1 MAKYVSDRER
11 YDELFEVV
19 ITALN
24 TDEDDKVVEILS
36 NCHPADI
43 AEIITDLE
51 GEERIHLFSLLTHE
65 QAAEVFAEVD
75 TDDFIEL
82 FSTLTR
88 DQKVSILDLM
98 YQDDIVDI
106 LGEIPEELKN
116 RLLKLLA
123 EEEIEEVTELLVYE
137 EDTAGGI
144 MTKEYVD
151 LKADMTIKE
160 AVQYLRVNAPDAET
174 IYYVYVIDDL
184 GKLVGTISLRQLLV
198 SNENLKISE
207 IMNKNTIFAMVDDDQ
222 EEAAR
227 IVSKY
232 DFLAL
237 PVIDENGVLVGIITV
252 DDIIDI
258 LEEEAT
264 EDILKFAGTSDENL
278 ENYDRPI
285 VMSIFSSVRSR
296 LPWLVITIFGG
307 LLSAFVVSSFQRALT
322 ADSTIALFMP
332 LLAGMGGNVGTQSS
346 TITVRN
352 IAINDVRGKEVLK
365 ILVHELFVGMLVGVI
380 CAGIVGVMSF
390 VLKGRMILSL
400 IVGLS
405 MFANIFTAAII
416 GTAVPLIFKKIGVD
430 PAVASAPFITTTIDI
445 TGLTIYFTL
454 ALMLMLHIT

>member
-11 YDELFEVV
+11 YDELFDIV
-19 ITALN
+19 ISFLN
-24 TDEDDKVVEILS
+24 NDDDDKVVELLCQ
-36 NCHPADI
+36 CHTADI
-43 AEIITDLE
+43 AEIITDSE
-51 GEERIHLFSLLTHE
+51 GEERIHLFSLLTDE

-88 DQKVSILDLM
+88 TQKVAVLDLM
-98 YQDDIVDI
+98 DNDDIVDI

-116 RLLKLLA
+116 RLLKLLDEEDA
-123 EEEIEEVTELLVYE
+123 EDVNELLVYE

-160 AVQYLRVNAPDAET
+160 AVEFLRKNAPDAET
-174 IYYVYVIDDL
+174 IYYVYVVDDR
-184 GKLVGTISLRQLLV
+184 GVLVGTISLRQLLI
-198 SNENLKISE
+198 SNENDKINS
-207 IMNKNTIFAMVDDDQ
+207 IMNTNVIFARIDDDQ
-222 EEAAR
+222 EEVAR

-237 PVIDENGVLVGIITV
+237 PVIDSDEKLVGIITV
-252 DDIIDI
+252 DDVIDI

-264 EDILKFAGTSDENL
+264 EDILKFAGTSEETL
-278 ENYDRPI
+278 ENYDRPAFASLF
-285 VMSIFSSVRSR
+285 MSVKSR
-296 LPWLVITIFGG
+296 LPWLIITIFGG
-307 LLSAFVVSSFQRALT
+307 LLSAYVVSSFEKVLD
-322 ADSTIALFMP
+322 ADSAIALFMP

-365 ILVHELFVGMLVGVI
+365 ILSHEVFVGITVGIICSLLV
-380 CAGIVGVMSF
+380 AVMSYI
-390 VLKGRMILSL
+390 LKGRQVLSL
-400 IVGLS
+400 IVGLA
-405 MFANIFTAAII
+405 MFANIFTAAMI
-416 GTAVPLIFKKIGVD
+416 GTAVPLVFKKIGVD

-445 TGLTIYFTL
+445 TGLTIYFSLAITL
-454 ALMLMLHIT
+454 IISIS